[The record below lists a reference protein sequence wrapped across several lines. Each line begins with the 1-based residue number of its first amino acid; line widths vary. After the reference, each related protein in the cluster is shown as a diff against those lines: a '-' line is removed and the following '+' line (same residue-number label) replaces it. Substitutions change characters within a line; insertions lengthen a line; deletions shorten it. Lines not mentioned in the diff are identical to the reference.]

1 MNNAKLPGTFKLWL
15 DIVRKPYLNN
25 KPDLDNKF
33 SGFISFISG
42 FFNFGRYIFNFY
54 AAKTQNSCDE
64 CLYKYSKLSN
74 CSGKRAN
81 FDFRK
86 NL

>member
-15 DIVRKPYLNN
+15 DIVR

-74 CSGKRAN
+74 CSGKGAN
-81 FDFRK
+81 SDSRK